1 MKKLFFFV
9 PIIFLIFATTLTKN
23 STKKLDKEIFQLKE
37 NIRILDD
44 RYELT
49 LLDYSILTSPK
60 KLMEYQQFYFDD
72 KFIQK
77 KIENLS
83 KIELNYEDYLFH
95 AGTLEKEGKIFSMGG
110 RVLNFV
116 SLSNEFINAREN
128 VNKYLN
134 KLNWTGGF
142 YRKDIGY
149 KVINK

>member
-83 KIELNYEDYLFH
+83 KIEFLKGKLKI
-95 AGTLEKEGKIFSMGG
+95 EKMVRIDE
-110 RVLNFV
+110 
-116 SLSNEFINAREN
+116 
-128 VNKYLN
+128 
-134 KLNWTGGF
+134 
-142 YRKDIGY
+142 
-149 KVINK
+149 

>member
-1 MKKLFFFV
+1 MKKLFFFT
-9 PIIFLIFATTLTKN
+9 PIIFLILATTLTKN

-83 KIELNYEDYLFH
+83 KIEFLKGKLKI
-95 AGTLEKEGKIFSMGG
+95 EKMVRIDE
-110 RVLNFV
+110 
-116 SLSNEFINAREN
+116 
-128 VNKYLN
+128 
-134 KLNWTGGF
+134 
-142 YRKDIGY
+142 
-149 KVINK
+149 

>member
-1 MKKLFFFV
+1 MKKLFLFT

-37 NIRILDD
+37 NIRILDN

-83 KIELNYEDYLFH
+83 KIEFLKGKLKI
-95 AGTLEKEGKIFSMGG
+95 EKMVRIDE
-110 RVLNFV
+110 
-116 SLSNEFINAREN
+116 
-128 VNKYLN
+128 
-134 KLNWTGGF
+134 
-142 YRKDIGY
+142 
-149 KVINK
+149 

>member
-1 MKKLFFFV
+1 MKKLFFFT

-77 KIENLS
+77 KIENLN
-83 KIELNYEDYLFH
+83 KIEFLH
-95 AGTLEKEGKIFSMGG
+95 EKLKIDKM
-110 RVLNFV
+110 VKID
-116 SLSNEFINAREN
+116 E
-128 VNKYLN
+128 
-134 KLNWTGGF
+134 
-142 YRKDIGY
+142 
-149 KVINK
+149 